1 MSIFTCSTGH
11 AQLAFSIYTV
21 EGLKPGNGATHSGL
35 GLSISINMIKT
46 TPTLP
51 QTHPQTYLIQTIPHC
66 DSFPRCY

>member
-35 GLSISINMIKT
+35 GS
-46 TPTLP
+46 PTLTHSENNPP
-51 QTHPQTYLIQTIPHC
+51 QTDPHVNLI
-66 DSFPRCY
+66 